1 VSQKVAQKFGKYE
14 IIGELGQGGM
24 GVVYKARD
32 PAIGRL
38 VALKTLTPELLSDP
52 ELLRRFYRE
61 ARSAG
66 NLQHPNIVTIYDLGE
81 SEGRPYIAMEF
92 VEGESL
98 QKIIARQDPIPL
110 ALKLRIISQC
120 CQGLDHAHK
129 HGVIHRDVK
138 PANILVKSDG
148 TAKVVDFGI
157 AHLESTTITKTGVF
171 MGTVHYSSPEQLND
185 GRVDVRSD
193 VWSIAVVL
201 YEFLA
206 YRRAFEGANFA
217 SLIAKVLNTDPEP
230 LTRFCPE
237 VPPALEALIFRC
249 LRKNP
254 DERPQSLDELL
265 LDLTP
270 IEASLSQALVPELI
284 SQAQD
289 LKRKGELS
297 KAQERVR
304 SALMLDSAHAE
315 AKSLMSQITAE
326 IKALEASSKL
336 FQLVNEGER
345 LLKQGEYVE
354 ALHVLSDALRL
365 DPRDERALALRD
377 AALKERERQKEAREA
392 IAAGEKA
399 FKQGDLTGAEVEL
412 QKALQLDP
420 KNRRA
425 ASLLDLIREDRTT
438 RERSFELKEA
448 IWEAEN
454 RLADGQY
461 EEALVRLEE
470 LQKKFPDDAKV
481 QQLLKTAR
489 QKAAEPAGHGEQWL
503 DEQLMVAG
511 HFLEAQDFVQATR
524 VLSDAHKQFPNE
536 PRIQQLFDRVKAETH
551 VRAAPIV
558 QPAPQ
563 AASVSPPAQTAK
575 SKLPVVIVAIVV
587 AVLAIGGALIYFELG
602 HHHHQPSTAT
612 ALELQLQQE
621 AQQLLQQGELE
632 AALARWKTI
641 EAQHGVLATLAQQE
655 IIQIQKVEKKEQ
667 NLFAQA
673 QAAQS
678 QKKWDDAIALYQQVA
693 DLNGALKTQ
702 SLQAIANVKA
712 LQSGQDLTTLEQQ
725 KFAQAQTA
733 FRRQDYSRARDLF
746 EQVVNLN
753 VPGSKL
759 LPQARHQLATLES
772 RLQEQQEFN
781 AAVQLQ
787 NSGQLAQAKTQ
798 FQVIVQKRGALE
810 GQAQTHLQQID
821 ELIANQQKQ
830 KQQAAALEASLQ
842 KFKDLEAQKQYGE
855 ARAMLVS
862 ISQQGG
868 NTGQLEN
875 EVNALEQSDFQKLTD
890 RFAQAESSKNASGLQ
905 QLAAQFQALARQG
918 GPIAGAARDYATR
931 LIPAAIQQITAAAKP
946 AASVSSPPV
955 ATAPSRA
962 PVVTVVTSGTYR
974 PWQGPLRKGQLLP
987 EYNIDGGLKA
997 ISLHMPP
1004 VANAPAGSFVT
1015 IKVNIDEQ
1023 GNVTP
1028 DHIVQDASGIG
1039 AEVLDAAKSWKFQ
1052 PPRVRGK
1059 PVRTSILVKV
1069 QF

>member
-725 KFAQAQTA
+725 KFAQAQA
-733 FRRQDYSRARDLF
+733 ALRRQDYSRARDLF

>member
-454 RLADGQY
+454 RLAEGQY